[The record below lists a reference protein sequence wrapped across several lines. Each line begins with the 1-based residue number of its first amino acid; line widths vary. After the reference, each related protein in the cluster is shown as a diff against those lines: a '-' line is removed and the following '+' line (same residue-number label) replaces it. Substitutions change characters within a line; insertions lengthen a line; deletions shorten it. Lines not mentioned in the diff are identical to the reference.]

1 MDQLV
6 EVVTTP
12 RPLSLYT
19 LFSQNGRKYQSDV
32 SLKTLIIDAFVVTI
46 SGTVACWYN
55 PPPTS
60 LPCRSTAYQY
70 SKKAQ
75 LSLTSVARFLSIQT
89 GRVLFVNCNPY
100 LVRVLAYL
108 HTAYQ
113 MINAYL
119 YNYFDIRSEAIRCQ
133 NLRLPNVKRHKT
145 PQRFRTQ
152 YKFASTLKSEAL
164 DNTGIPNNSAMTVS
178 TYARI

>member
-75 LSLTSVARFLSIQT
+75 LSLTTRAMLTQASSSVTS
-89 GRVLFVNCNPY
+89 GC
-100 LVRVLAYL
+100 
-108 HTAYQ
+108 
-113 MINAYL
+113 
-119 YNYFDIRSEAIRCQ
+119 
-133 NLRLPNVKRHKT
+133 
-145 PQRFRTQ
+145 
-152 YKFASTLKSEAL
+152 
-164 DNTGIPNNSAMTVS
+164 
-178 TYARI
+178 

>member
-55 PPPTS
+55 PPPPAC
-60 LPCRSTAYQY
+60 LVDPPLINTARKPSY
-70 SKKAQ
+70 
-75 LSLTSVARFLSIQT
+75 R
-89 GRVLFVNCNPY
+89 
-100 LVRVLAYL
+100 
-108 HTAYQ
+108 
-113 MINAYL
+113 
-119 YNYFDIRSEAIRCQ
+119 
-133 NLRLPNVKRHKT
+133 
-145 PQRFRTQ
+145 
-152 YKFASTLKSEAL
+152 
-164 DNTGIPNNSAMTVS
+164 
-178 TYARI
+178 